1 MLKPL
6 LAASLA
12 AVALGVS
19 NVGDAQPYPSKPIHI
34 VVPYTA
40 GGPADLLVR
49 GLGIKLAEKW
59 GQQVVVENRPGANE
73 IIAAEAVAKAAPDGY
88 TWLVASDAVFTLN
101 ASLYSKLPYDP
112 VKDLVPV
119 SKLVTANLLL
129 VTRPDFPAN
138 SVKEFIDYA
147 KQNPGKLSYGSVGAG
162 GVNHLAMSWFNS
174 LNGLQM
180 EHVPYKG
187 LVQALQD
194 VITGRVDTMFAVI
207 GGALPFVQSNK
218 LKALAVS
225 GKARSG
231 VLPNVPTFAEV
242 GYPAFDASFYF
253 AVAAPAGTP
262 RDIVTKFASEASQI
276 VNSAEF
282 KEKYLTQLG
291 FEPVGDTPDQFA
303 AFLVND
309 RKIGAEKVKVSG
321 AKLD

>member
-112 VKDLVPV
+112 VKDLAPV

-194 VITGRVDTMFAVI
+194 VITGRIDTMFAVI

-242 GYPAFDASFYF
+242 GYPSFDASFYF

-262 RDIVTKFASEASQI
+262 RDILTKFASEASQI

>member
-1 MLKPL
+1 
-6 LAASLA
+6 
-12 AVALGVS
+12 
-19 NVGDAQPYPSKPIHI
+19 
-34 VVPYTA
+34 
-40 GGPADLLVR
+40 VR

-194 VITGRVDTMFAVI
+194 VITGRIDTMFAVI

-242 GYPAFDASFYF
+242 GYPSFDASFYF

-262 RDIVTKFASEASQI
+262 RDILVKFASEASQI

>member
-88 TWLVASDAVFTLN
+88 TLLVASDAVFTLN

-112 VKDLVPV
+112 VKDLAPV

-242 GYPAFDASFYF
+242 GYPSFDASFYF

-262 RDIVTKFASEASQI
+262 RDILTKFASEASQI

>member
-88 TWLVASDAVFTLN
+88 TLLLASDAVFTLN
-101 ASLYSKLPYDP
+101 TSLYSKLPYDP
-112 VKDLVPV
+112 VKDLAPV

-174 LNGLQM
+174 LNRLQM

-242 GYPAFDASFYF
+242 GYPSFDASFYF
-253 AVAAPAGTP
+253 ALAAPVGTP
-262 RDIVTKFASEASQI
+262 RDILTKFASEASQI

>member
-194 VITGRVDTMFAVI
+194 VITGRIDTMFAVI

-242 GYPAFDASFYF
+242 GYPSFDASFYF

-282 KEKYLTQLG
+282 REKYLTQLG

>member
-88 TWLVASDAVFTLN
+88 TLLVASDAVFTLN

-194 VITGRVDTMFAVI
+194 VITGRIDTMFAVI

-242 GYPAFDASFYF
+242 GYPSFDASFYF

-262 RDIVTKFASEASQI
+262 RDIVTKFASEASHI

>member
-6 LAASLA
+6 LAVSLA

-49 GLGIKLAEKW
+49 GLGMKLAEKW

-88 TWLVASDAVFTLN
+88 TLLVASDAVFTLN

-112 VKDLVPV
+112 AKDLAPV

-242 GYPAFDASFYF
+242 GYPSFDASFYF

>member
-6 LAASLA
+6 LAATLA

-19 NVGDAQPYPSKPIHI
+19 NVGEAQTYPSKPVHI

-49 GLGIKLAEKW
+49 GLGMKLAEKW

-88 TWLVASDAVFTLN
+88 TLLVASDAVFTLN

-112 VKDLVPV
+112 AKDLAPV

-242 GYPAFDASFYF
+242 GYPSFDASFYF

-262 RDIVTKFASEASQI
+262 RDILTKFASEASQI

>member
-6 LAASLA
+6 LAATMA

-194 VITGRVDTMFAVI
+194 VITGRIDTMFAVI

-242 GYPAFDASFYF
+242 GYPSFDASFYF

-309 RKIGAEKVKVSG
+309 RKIGAEKVKISG

>member
-19 NVGDAQPYPSKPIHI
+19 TVGDAQPYPSKPIHI

-88 TWLVASDAVFTLN
+88 TLLVASDAVFTLN

-112 VKDLVPV
+112 AKDLAPV

-242 GYPAFDASFYF
+242 GYPSFDASFYF

>member
-6 LAASLA
+6 LAATLA

-19 NVGDAQPYPSKPIHI
+19 NVGEAQPYPSKPIHI

-194 VITGRVDTMFAVI
+194 VITGRIDTMFAVI

-242 GYPAFDASFYF
+242 GYPSFDASFYF

-282 KEKYLTQLG
+282 REKYLTQLG

>member
-49 GLGIKLAEKW
+49 GLGMKLAEKW

-194 VITGRVDTMFAVI
+194 VITGRIDTMFAVI

-242 GYPAFDASFYF
+242 GYPSFDASFYF
-253 AVAAPAGTP
+253 AIAAPAGTP
-262 RDIVTKFASEASQI
+262 RDILTKFASEASQI

-291 FEPVGDTPDQFA
+291 FEPVGDTPEQFA

>member
-194 VITGRVDTMFAVI
+194 VITGRIDTMFAVI

>member
-129 VTRPDFPAN
+129 VTRPDFPAK

-194 VITGRVDTMFAVI
+194 VITGRIDTMFAVI

-242 GYPAFDASFYF
+242 GYPSFDASFYF

>member
-112 VKDLVPV
+112 VKDLAPV
-119 SKLVTANLLL
+119 SKLVTANLLV

-194 VITGRVDTMFAVI
+194 VITGRIDTMFAVI

-242 GYPAFDASFYF
+242 GYPSFDASFYF

-262 RDIVTKFASEASQI
+262 RDILVKFASEASQI

>member
-194 VITGRVDTMFAVI
+194 VITGRIDTMFAVI

-242 GYPAFDASFYF
+242 GYPSFDASFYF

-321 AKLD
+321 ARLD

>member
-19 NVGDAQPYPSKPIHI
+19 TVGDAQPYPSKPIHI

-49 GLGIKLAEKW
+49 GLGMKLAEKW

-88 TWLVASDAVFTLN
+88 TLLVASDAVFTLN

-112 VKDLVPV
+112 AKDLAPV

-242 GYPAFDASFYF
+242 GYPSFDASFYF

-262 RDIVTKFASEASQI
+262 RDILTKFASEASQI

>member
-112 VKDLVPV
+112 VKDLAPV

-194 VITGRVDTMFAVI
+194 VITGRIDTMFAVI

-242 GYPAFDASFYF
+242 GYPSFDASFYF

>member
-88 TWLVASDAVFTLN
+88 TLLVASDAVFTLN

-112 VKDLVPV
+112 VKDLAPV

-194 VITGRVDTMFAVI
+194 VITGRIDTMFAVI

-242 GYPAFDASFYF
+242 GYPSFDASFYF

-262 RDIVTKFASEASQI
+262 RDILTKFASEASQI

>member
-194 VITGRVDTMFAVI
+194 VITGRIDTMFAVI

-242 GYPAFDASFYF
+242 GYPSFDASFYF

-262 RDIVTKFASEASQI
+262 RDILVKFASEASQI

-309 RKIGAEKVKVSG
+309 RKTSAEKVKVSG

>member
-19 NVGDAQPYPSKPIHI
+19 NVGEAQPYPSKPIHI

-49 GLGIKLAEKW
+49 GLGMKLAEKW

-112 VKDLVPV
+112 VKDLAPV

-242 GYPAFDASFYF
+242 GYPSFDASFYF

>member
-194 VITGRVDTMFAVI
+194 VITGRIDTMFAVI

-242 GYPAFDASFYF
+242 GYPSFDASFYF